1 MDRNALDKANVT
13 YDEIIT
19 ALNNQIGQ
27 LNSELIASKIM
38 IQKLQ
43 QIIEDID
50 QDHKGEEDKK
60 TIK

>member
-1 MDRNALDKANVT
+1 MDRNALDNANIT

-27 LNSELIASKIM
+27 LNFELIASKIM
-38 IQKLQ
+38 VQKLQ
-43 QIIEDID
+43 QIVENID

-60 TIK
+60 IIK